1 MKNNFLYFL
10 LFISFFSNIFTQSD
24 NYENMWLSFPACH
37 MGRLQSPVRLN
48 ISESKYS
55 NSFSIVYQY
64 FDKITFKDT
73 ESANFHSQSKPS
85 RKFEIIND
93 GSGYINLQRNGVI
106 KQYSFDHVEMFRG
119 LHKVESSKSE
129 FEVHLIFKKELGFS
143 TNQNQYRRIT
153 DTNNYLA
160 IVLRYNN
167 SESKTA
173 TQTSSIPL
181 ASDGGLLEKLMGDEE
196 INFNDFSIVIE
207 AVKYS
212 SGSAKRKQHIEK
224 TFNYDPSRKFIY
236 DLIYFDGTESFYD
249 AWNNVLDDINNASY
263 PVGYEKKSFEE
274 LNSNNNG
281 IKIAKSYHNNDLIF
295 YHIMGNFKYIG
306 T

>member
-10 LFISFFSNIFTQSD
+10 LFISFFSNIFTQND
-24 NYENMWLSFPACH
+24 NYEEMWLSFPACH

-64 FDKITFKDT
+64 FDKIIFKDIGDPNLKT
-73 ESANFHSQSKPS
+73 QFKPS
-85 RKFEIIND
+85 RKIEVD
-93 GSGYINLQRNGVI
+93 SGSGYINLQRNGVI
-106 KQYSFDHVEMFRG
+106 KQYSFDHIEMFRG

-160 IVLRYNN
+160 IVLRYNKT
-167 SESKTA
+167 ESKTA

-181 ASDGGLLEKLMGDEE
+181 ASDGGLLDEIFKNSG
-196 INFNDFSIVIE
+196 INFNNFPIFDRRAFFYEGSQIYNPCSEDYNYIVLYDTFKSPDEVKKIIE
-207 AVKYS
+207 DSDWAVREFAHSYDRPIYRNFMNYTETIS
-212 SGSAKRKQHIEK
+212 SGFLK
-224 TFNYDPSRKFIY
+224 
-236 DLIYFDGTESFYD
+236 
-249 AWNNVLDDINNASY
+249 IN
-263 PVGYEKKSFEE
+263 
-274 LNSNNNG
+274 L
-281 IKIAKSYHNNDLIF
+281 IKI
-295 YHIMGNFKYIG
+295 IG
-306 T
+306 FLSIILL

>member
-10 LFISFFSNIFTQSD
+10 LFVSFFSNIFTQSD

-64 FDKITFKDT
+64 FKGIKINNAGDANLDK
-73 ESANFHSQSKPS
+73 KPS
-85 RKFEIIND
+85 RKIEIE

-106 KQYSFDHVEMFRG
+106 KQYSFKHIEMFRG
-119 LHKVESSKSE
+119 LHKVESSRSE
-129 FEVHLIFKKELGFS
+129 FEVHLIFEKVLGFS

-181 ASDGGLLEKLMGDEE
+181 ASDGGLLEKLLVTGSE
-196 INFNDFSIVIE
+196 INFNDYPIFDRRAFFYEGSQIYNPCSEDYNYIVLYDTFKSTRDVNQIVE
-207 AVKYS
+207 RSDWAVREFAYSYDRPIYRNFMNYTETIS
-212 SGSAKRKQHIEK
+212 SG
-224 TFNYDPSRKFIY
+224 F
-236 DLIYFDGTESFYD
+236 
-249 AWNNVLDDINNASY
+249 
-263 PVGYEKKSFEE
+263 
-274 LNSNNNG
+274 
-281 IKIAKSYHNNDLIF
+281 IKIQKR
-295 YHIMGNFKYIG
+295 
-306 T
+306 

>member
-64 FDKITFKDT
+64 FNRIKINNVGN
-73 ESANFHSQSKPS
+73 ENLGNEPS
-85 RKFEIIND
+85 RKIEIG

-106 KQYSFDHVEMFRG
+106 KQYSFKHIEMFRG
-119 LHKVESSKSE
+119 LHKVESSRSE
-129 FEVHLIFKKELGFS
+129 FEVHLIFEKVLGFS

-167 SESKTA
+167 SNSKTA
-173 TQTSSIPL
+173 TQTSL
-181 ASDGGLLEKLMGDEE
+181 AYDGGLLDLLLTENSD
-196 INFNDFSIVIE
+196 INFNDYPIFDRRAFFYEGSQIYNPCSEDYNYIVLYDTFKSSKDVSDIVSQPNW
-207 AVKYS
+207 AVREFAHSYDRPIYRNFMNYTETIS
-212 SGSAKRKQHIEK
+212 SGFLK
-224 TFNYDPSRKFIY
+224 
-236 DLIYFDGTESFYD
+236 
-249 AWNNVLDDINNASY
+249 IN
-263 PVGYEKKSFEE
+263 
-274 LNSNNNG
+274 L
-281 IKIAKSYHNNDLIF
+281 IKI
-295 YHIMGNFKYIG
+295 IG
-306 T
+306 FLSIILL

>member
-10 LFISFFSNIFTQSD
+10 LFISFFSNIFTQDAS
-24 NYENMWLSFPACH
+24 YEDMWLSFPACH

-64 FDKITFKDT
+64 FDVIKIIDAGNKDLDK
-73 ESANFHSQSKPS
+73 EPS
-85 RKFEIIND
+85 RKIKID
-93 GSGYINLQRNGVI
+93 GGSGYINLQRNGVI
-106 KQYSFDHVEMFRG
+106 KQYSFKHIEMFRG

-167 SESKTA
+167 SNSKAA
-173 TQTSSIPL
+173 TQTSSNIPL
-181 ASDGGLLEKLMGDEE
+181 ASDGGLLEKLLETTSTSTE
-196 INFNDFSIVIE
+196 INFNDYPIFDRRAFFYEGSQIYNPCSENYNYIVLYDTFKSTRDVEQIVARSDW
-207 AVKYS
+207 AVREFAHSYDRPIYRNFMNYTETIS
-212 SGSAKRKQHIEK
+212 SGFLK
-224 TFNYDPSRKFIY
+224 
-236 DLIYFDGTESFYD
+236 
-249 AWNNVLDDINNASY
+249 IN
-263 PVGYEKKSFEE
+263 
-274 LNSNNNG
+274 L
-281 IKIAKSYHNNDLIF
+281 IKI
-295 YHIMGNFKYIG
+295 IG
-306 T
+306 FLSIILL

>member
-10 LFISFFSNIFTQSD
+10 LFISFFSNIFTQS
-24 NYENMWLSFPACH
+24 YEDMWLSFPACH

-64 FDKITFKDT
+64 FDEIKLSNTS
-73 ESANFHSQSKPS
+73 SANFHSQSKPS
-85 RKFEIIND
+85 RKFEINS

-119 LHKVESSKSE
+119 LHKVESSRSE
-129 FEVHLIFKKELGFS
+129 FEVHLIFEKVLGFS

-167 SESKTA
+167 SNSKTA
-173 TQTSSIPL
+173 TQTSSNIPL
-181 ASDGGLLEKLMGDEE
+181 ASDGGLLEKLLVTGSE
-196 INFNDFSIVIE
+196 INFNDYPIFDRRAFFYEGSQIYNPCSEDYNYIVLYDTFKSSKVVTDIVSQSNW
-207 AVKYS
+207 AVREFAHSYDRPIYRNFMNYTETIS
-212 SGSAKRKQHIEK
+212 SG
-224 TFNYDPSRKFIY
+224 F
-236 DLIYFDGTESFYD
+236 
-249 AWNNVLDDINNASY
+249 
-263 PVGYEKKSFEE
+263 
-274 LNSNNNG
+274 
-281 IKIAKSYHNNDLIF
+281 IKINLIK
-295 YHIMGNFKYIG
+295 IIG
-306 T
+306 FLTIIFL

>member
-1 MKNNFLYFL
+1 
-10 LFISFFSNIFTQSD
+10 
-24 NYENMWLSFPACH
+24 

-64 FDKITFKDT
+64 FDKIKLSNS
-73 ESANFHSQSKPS
+73 EGKIFHTQSKPS
-85 RKFEIIND
+85 RKFEVD
-93 GSGYINLQRNGVI
+93 SGSGSGYINLQRNG
-106 KQYSFDHVEMFRG
+106 HVEMFRG

-167 SESKTA
+167 SEPKTA

-181 ASDGGLLEKLMGDEE
+181 ASDGGLLDKLMDGKE
-196 INFNDFSIVIE
+196 INFNDFPIFDRRAFFYEGSQIYNPCSEDYNYIVLYDTFKSNITVSE
-207 AVKYS
+207 IVSQSNWAVREFAHSYDRPIYRNFMNYTETIS
-212 SGSAKRKQHIEK
+212 SGFLK
-224 TFNYDPSRKFIY
+224 
-236 DLIYFDGTESFYD
+236 
-249 AWNNVLDDINNASY
+249 IN
-263 PVGYEKKSFEE
+263 
-274 LNSNNNG
+274 L
-281 IKIAKSYHNNDLIF
+281 IKI
-295 YHIMGNFKYIG
+295 IG
-306 T
+306 FLSIILL

>member
-85 RKFEIIND
+85 RKIEVD
-93 GSGYINLQRNGVI
+93 SGSGYINLQRNGVI
-106 KQYSFDHVEMFRG
+106 KQYSFSHVEMFRG

-167 SESKTA
+167 SEPKTA

-181 ASDGGLLEKLMGDEE
+181 ASDGGLLDEIFNNSG
-196 INFNDFSIVIE
+196 INFNDFPIFDRRAFFYEGSQIYNPCSEDYNYIVLYDTF
-207 AVKYS
+207 YS
-212 SGSAKRKQHIEK
+212 SKVVTDIVSQPNWAIREFAHSYDRPIYRN
-224 TFNYDPSRKFIY
+224 FMNY
-236 DLIYFDGTESFYD
+236 TETISSGF
-249 AWNNVLDDINNASY
+249 LKIN
-263 PVGYEKKSFEE
+263 
-274 LNSNNNG
+274 L
-281 IKIAKSYHNNDLIF
+281 IKI
-295 YHIMGNFKYIG
+295 IG
-306 T
+306 FLSIILL

>member
-10 LFISFFSNIFTQSD
+10 LFISFFSNIFTQVE
-24 NYENMWLSFPACH
+24 NYENLWLSFPACH

-64 FDKITFKDT
+64 FENITFNPVD
-73 ESANFHSQSKPS
+73 SNANFKASKHPS
-85 RKFEIIND
+85 RKFEIYS

-167 SESKTA
+167 SEPKTA

-181 ASDGGLLEKLMGDEE
+181 ASDGGLLEKLMGGVG
-196 INFNDFSIVIE
+196 INFNDFPIFDRRAFFYEGSQIYNPCSEDYNYIVLYDTFKSNITVSE
-207 AVKYS
+207 IVSQSNWAVREFAHSYDRPIYRNFMNYTETIS
-212 SGSAKRKQHIEK
+212 SGFLK
-224 TFNYDPSRKFIY
+224 
-236 DLIYFDGTESFYD
+236 
-249 AWNNVLDDINNASY
+249 IN
-263 PVGYEKKSFEE
+263 
-274 LNSNNNG
+274 L
-281 IKIAKSYHNNDLIF
+281 IKI
-295 YHIMGNFKYIG
+295 IG
-306 T
+306 FLSIILL

>member
-10 LFISFFSNIFTQSD
+10 LFISFFSNIFTQDAS
-24 NYENMWLSFPACH
+24 YEEMWLSFPACH

-64 FDKITFKDT
+64 FEDIIFKGT

-85 RKFEIIND
+85 RKIEVNS

-160 IVLRYNN
+160 IVLRYNKT
-167 SESKTA
+167 ESKTA

-181 ASDGGLLEKLMGDEE
+181 ASDGGLLDEIFNNTG
-196 INFNDFSIVIE
+196 INFNNFPIFDRRAFFYEGSQIYNPCSEDYNYIVLYDTFKSSKDVSEIVSQSNW
-207 AVKYS
+207 AVREFAHSYDRPIYRNFMNYTETIS
-212 SGSAKRKQHIEK
+212 SGFLK
-224 TFNYDPSRKFIY
+224 
-236 DLIYFDGTESFYD
+236 
-249 AWNNVLDDINNASY
+249 IN
-263 PVGYEKKSFEE
+263 
-274 LNSNNNG
+274 L
-281 IKIAKSYHNNDLIF
+281 IKI
-295 YHIMGNFKYIG
+295 IG
-306 T
+306 FLSIILL

>member
-64 FDKITFKDT
+64 FDEIKLSNSEGKI
-73 ESANFHSQSKPS
+73 FHTQSKPS
-85 RKFEIIND
+85 RKFEVD
-93 GSGYINLQRNGVI
+93 SGSGSGYINLQRNGVI
-106 KQYSFDHVEMFRG
+106 KQYSFSHVEMFRG

-167 SESKTA
+167 SEPKTA

-181 ASDGGLLEKLMGDEE
+181 ASDGGLLDKLMDDKGKG
-196 INFNDFSIVIE
+196 INFNDFPIFDRRAFFYEGSQIYNPCSEDYNYIVLYDTFKSNIPVSE
-207 AVKYS
+207 IVSQPNWAVREFAHSYDRPIYRNFMNYTETIS
-212 SGSAKRKQHIEK
+212 SGFLK
-224 TFNYDPSRKFIY
+224 
-236 DLIYFDGTESFYD
+236 
-249 AWNNVLDDINNASY
+249 IN
-263 PVGYEKKSFEE
+263 
-274 LNSNNNG
+274 L
-281 IKIAKSYHNNDLIF
+281 IKI
-295 YHIMGNFKYIG
+295 IG
-306 T
+306 FLSIILL

>member
-64 FDKITFKDT
+64 FDEIKLSNSSEGKI
-73 ESANFHSQSKPS
+73 FHTQSKPS
-85 RKFEIIND
+85 RKFEVD
-93 GSGYINLQRNGVI
+93 SGSGSGSGYINLQRNGVI
-106 KQYSFDHVEMFRG
+106 KQYSFSHVEMFRG

-129 FEVHLIFKKELGFS
+129 FEVHLIFEKVLGFS

-167 SESKTA
+167 SNSKTA
-173 TQTSSIPL
+173 TQTSSIQL
-181 ASDGGLLEKLMGDEE
+181 ASDGGLLDKLMDGEK
-196 INFNDFSIVIE
+196 INFNDFPIFDRRAFFYEGSQIYNPCSEDYNYIVLYDTFKSTEDVKQIVAKSDW
-207 AVKYS
+207 AVREFAHSYDRPIYRNFMNYTETIS
-212 SGSAKRKQHIEK
+212 SGFLK
-224 TFNYDPSRKFIY
+224 
-236 DLIYFDGTESFYD
+236 
-249 AWNNVLDDINNASY
+249 IN
-263 PVGYEKKSFEE
+263 
-274 LNSNNNG
+274 L
-281 IKIAKSYHNNDLIF
+281 IKI
-295 YHIMGNFKYIG
+295 IG
-306 T
+306 FLSIILL

>member
-10 LFISFFSNIFTQSD
+10 LFISFFSNIFTQDAS
-24 NYENMWLSFPACH
+24 YEEMWLSFPACH

-64 FDKITFKDT
+64 FNIIKINNTGN
-73 ESANFHSQSKPS
+73 ANLGNEPS
-85 RKFEIIND
+85 RKIKID

-106 KQYSFDHVEMFRG
+106 KQYSFKHIEMFRG

-167 SESKTA
+167 SNSKTA
-173 TQTSSIPL
+173 TQTSSNIPL
-181 ASDGGLLEKLMGDEE
+181 ASDGGLLEKLLVTGSV
-196 INFNDFSIVIE
+196 INFNDYPIFDRRAFFYEGSQIYNPCSEDYNYIVLYHTFKSSKDVSEIVSQPNWAIRE
-207 AVKYS
+207 FAHSYDRPIYRNFMNYTETIS
-212 SGSAKRKQHIEK
+212 SGFLK
-224 TFNYDPSRKFIY
+224 
-236 DLIYFDGTESFYD
+236 
-249 AWNNVLDDINNASY
+249 IN
-263 PVGYEKKSFEE
+263 
-274 LNSNNNG
+274 L
-281 IKIAKSYHNNDLIF
+281 IKI
-295 YHIMGNFKYIG
+295 IG
-306 T
+306 FLSIILL

>member
-64 FDKITFKDT
+64 FENITFNPVD
-73 ESANFHSQSKPS
+73 SNANFKASKHPS
-85 RKFEIIND
+85 REFNISN

-106 KQYSFDHVEMFRG
+106 KQYSFKHIEMFRG

-160 IVLRYNN
+160 IVLWLH
-167 SESKTA
+167 A
-173 TQTSSIPL
+173 L
-181 ASDGGLLEKLMGDEE
+181 FL
-196 INFNDFSIVIE
+196 
-207 AVKYS
+207 
-212 SGSAKRKQHIEK
+212 
-224 TFNYDPSRKFIY
+224 
-236 DLIYFDGTESFYD
+236 
-249 AWNNVLDDINNASY
+249 VL
-263 PVGYEKKSFEE
+263 
-274 LNSNNNG
+274 
-281 IKIAKSYHNNDLIF
+281 
-295 YHIMGNFKYIG
+295 
-306 T
+306 